1 MKNSLPLK
9 IHHQPKIMPPI
20 HKLRLIKQRLLGSEP
35 TQNQRL
41 GISSSISAQNRASL
55 KCELRVAKISG
66 FQKYDLVFVTVVEG
80 SSGVEMKREMEGL
93 DA

>member
-20 HKLRLIKQRLLGSEP
+20 HKLRLKQRLLGSEP

-55 KCELRVAKISG
+55 KCELRVARISG
-66 FQKYDLVFVTVVEG
+66 FQKDDLVFVTVVEG
-80 SSGVEMKREMEGL
+80 SSGVELKREMEGL